1 MKKMFLGF
9 MAAFMM
15 FVSGCGN
22 SANYERNTEQGRIER
37 VQFAD
42 MQEKMANGDS
52 FVMAFSQENC
62 SHCIAFRE
70 EVLPEYIVDHGFTF
84 YEVLLDIQEDMEPL
98 YQFVIDHPNPDRFL
112 SSDMDSES
120 IYTPTFYFVEDG
132 EVKDI
137 WIGEITYEQFDEYIV
152 KYQLDKVA
160 EE

>member
-1 MKKMFLGF
+1 MKKIFLGF

-84 YEVLLDIQEDMEPL
+84 YEVLLDIQEDMLP
-98 YQFVIDHPNPDRFL
+98 YCRFF
-112 SSDMDSES
+112 
-120 IYTPTFYFVEDG
+120 P
-132 EVKDI
+132 K
-137 WIGEITYEQFDEYIV
+137 
-152 KYQLDKVA
+152 
-160 EE
+160 